1 MNPTRWART
10 RYGPGGSVSSS
21 KRPARSLTANAL
33 VAPRADTIAPDTG
46 APRSS
51 STLPRMAPDAADA
64 MCDTGRGGSTAV
76 CAVATDA
83 RQRSTTTPTAAD
95 ELVVLLI
102 ELLSLSLGC
111 SAKALAERLLLTTYD
126 ALTEKFTSLVS
137 V

>member
-1 MNPTRWART
+1 MNPTRCART
-10 RYGPGGSVSSS
+10 RYGPGGSVRSSNF
-21 KRPARSLTANAL
+21 PDRSLTANAL

-64 MCDTGRGGSTAV
+64 MCDTGRCSTAV
-76 CAVATDA
+76 CAVATDV

-102 ELLSLSLGC
+102 AVLVRSVTPSVLL
-111 SAKALAERLLLTTYD
+111 R
-126 ALTEKFTSLVS
+126 
-137 V
+137 